1 MTAPTPP
8 WLESSPGPN
17 GRPVRENFIDWF
29 RGSVIAGG
37 DGAPFVLAHGTTKEF
52 DVFEPSKGGA
62 QGPGIY
68 MAQVAPGAK
77 AEYGDR
83 TLELV
88 VHMRN
93 PFSWNAS
100 EESYDAMVDGQLLEH
115 VLGAKRA
122 AKVVDR
128 IDRDGINAYGTEL
141 VTELRKHGH
150 DGLVVV
156 PPWSR
161 GFLAGDNVVI
171 AWEARQVK
179 LAYGNTGIFSKSAS
193 LSDRPMSLGEQVRH
207 AQAVVATWSPEKRA
221 SVQLEGSD
229 FHTAPRRRARP

>member
-1 MTAPTPP
+1 MKTPP
-8 WLESSPGPN
+8 WHDTAEAGN

-29 RGSVIAGG
+29 RGSVIAGA
-37 DGAPFVLAHGTTKEF
+37 DGIPFVLAHGTTKEF

-68 MAQVAPGAK
+68 MAQVAPGTK

-83 TLELV
+83 TLKLV

-100 EESYDAMVDGQLLEH
+100 EESYDAMVDGQLLKH
-115 VLGAKRA
+115 VLGAKQA

-128 IDRDGINAYGTEL
+128 IDRDGISAYGTEL

-171 AWEARQVK
+171 AWEACQVK
-179 LAYGNTGIFSKSAS
+179 LAYGNSGIFSKSAS

-207 AQAVVATWSPEKRA
+207 AQAVVATWSPQKRA
-221 SVQLEGSD
+221 SVQLEGGD
-229 FHTAPRRRARP
+229 FHTTVARRRARP

>member
-29 RGSVIAGG
+29 RGSVIAGA
-37 DGAPFVLAHGTTKEF
+37 DGIPLVLAHGTTQEF

-77 AEYGDR
+77 AEYGDH

-100 EESYDAMVDGQLLEH
+100 EKSYDAMVDGQLLEH

-122 AKVVDR
+122 TKVVAR
-128 IDRDGINAYGTEL
+128 IDREGINAYGTEL
-141 VTELRKHGH
+141 VTELRSHGH

-156 PPWSR
+156 PPWSK
-161 GFLAGDNVVI
+161 GFLKGDNVVI

-179 LAYGNTGIFSKSAS
+179 LAYGNSGIFSKRAS
-193 LSDRPMSLGEQVRH
+193 LSDRPMSLGEQVRQ
-207 AQAVVATWSPEKRA
+207 AQAVVASWSPEKRA
-221 SVQLEGSD
+221 SVQLEGGD